1 MHAHTA
7 MMNDDS
13 RLERR
18 KLLAKAIWDS
28 NLDDSAEG
36 KLSAYFRWL
45 GREFH
50 GSMHE
55 LVFFVDI
62 IRSNMS
68 LKRSALSQAV
78 RSLRAS
84 WEGEDNDKS
93 TLDER
98 FHYPAASSMT
108 DELKDSLK
116 KEDASIEDKLIDAVR
131 VVFALDVA
139 TDQITAGGGQVQS
152 FWDRSQSLNDV
163 IKRKFPKYRLRQDT
177 QMTQKAIAINPRNFA
192 AKYLEDHAGVKIE
205 WTTHLPD
212 HLLLE
217 DKTLYVFELAC
228 MLEIAYNTRP
238 FIGSG
243 VPDAVTRPIKDAAS
257 DWLPAEEKENGENI
271 LEDGRS
277 PKKFVETER
286 PTTEG
291 TVQEGHSSGSRGG
304 NNVNI
309 KPTK

>member
-1 MHAHTA
+1 
-7 MMNDDS
+7 MNDGP

-18 KLLAKAIWDS
+18 KLLATAIWDS

-62 IRSNMS
+62 IRSNMA
-68 LKRSALSQAV
+68 LQRSALSQAV

-84 WEGEDNDKS
+84 WEDKDNEKS

-98 FHYPAASSMT
+98 FHHPAASSVT
-108 DELKDSLK
+108 DELKESLK
-116 KEDASIEDKLIDAVR
+116 KEDSSIEDKLIDAVR
-131 VVFALDVA
+131 VVFALDLA

-152 FWDRSQSLNDV
+152 FWDSSQSLNDV
-163 IKRKFPKYRLRQDT
+163 IERKFPKYRLRQDT

-205 WTTHLPD
+205 WTTHLSD

-217 DKTLYVFELAC
+217 EKTLYVFELAC

-238 FIGSG
+238 SPRNGVTDTVTGS
-243 VPDAVTRPIKDAAS
+243 TKDAAS
-257 DWLPAEEKENGENI
+257 DQLPAEGKENREKVKEGGNA
-271 LEDGRS
+271 R
-277 PKKFVETER
+277 KKCVETEG
-286 PTTEG
+286 PATEG
-291 TVQEGHSSGSRGG
+291 TVPEGHSSGSRGG
-304 NNVNI
+304 NDAKITPI
-309 KPTK
+309 K

>member
-1 MHAHTA
+1 

-84 WEGEDNDKS
+84 WEGEDNEKS

-163 IKRKFPKYRLRQDT
+163 IKRKFPKYSLRQDT

-238 FIGSG
+238 SVGSR
-243 VPDAVTRPIKDAAS
+243 VPDAATGSIKDAAS
-257 DWLPAEEKENGENI
+257 SRSPDEEKDNGGKI
-271 LEDGRS
+271 TEDGKA
-277 PKKFVETER
+277 PQKFVETQG
-286 PTTEG
+286 PNTGG
-291 TVQEGHSSGSRGG
+291 TVPEGNPSDPRGD
-304 NNVNI
+304 NNVNTSS
-309 KPTK
+309 TK